1 MKRCMK
7 GKSCGATC
15 IDRSER
21 CVLELGPEISRAL
34 GDARQKLGIGK
45 IREEVRA
52 AGAKGWRGKFKE
64 IQKQVEEELGGKA
77 LKQQKD
83 LQELRDRLVD
93 KGLIP
98 PSRKSEDAGAL
109 FAKQLQPERPKF
121 TPLPTDIKAQLD
133 ALGKPPAEAPRQLSK
148 SPGGARMRPPAEPP
162 KRGETSLMNS
172 DLSRLMKGETP
183 KHMDIA
189 SAPGEGGIKGRMK
202 PETSGP
208 GSATGNTKWA
218 RLDAKDHDDGLGKVR
233 REGDAKYDGWNGSY
247 GSGARKIGEGAYGTV
262 IRNPDGTF
270 IKRGDIAD
278 TEAALIKR
286 LGEAGIGPKLIA
298 ADINGPAR
306 YHQEKGGPVEMRNGR
321 IAMGQVEGKPI
332 GMVTA
337 YREINGKPAADIYWK
352 AMAELHR
359 LGIAHNDAHVDN
371 ILVDSKGRG
380 RWVDMG
386 LAQASPKAALAE
398 ALGIFNT
405 LKGAEAT
412 RVPGAAGQGNWQT
425 RRWDGTGVKA
435 AELAREQG
443 GLKQRMF
450 ERDLPITARVFDN
463 RGLAQYRLMH
473 MGLSRADVS
482 TIIDHG
488 IRSPLESY
496 TKGPWAKITD
506 AQAQEVL
513 NILYD
518 GI

>member
-1 MKRCMK
+1 MKRCMR

-21 CVLELGPEISRAL
+21 CVLELGPEISKSL
-34 GDARQKLGIGK
+34 GVVREKLGIGK

-64 IQKQVEEELGGKA
+64 IQKQVEDEIGGKA

-83 LQELRDRLVD
+83 LQKLRDRLVD
-93 KGLIP
+93 RGLIP
-98 PSRKSEDAGAL
+98 PTRKSEDAGAL
-109 FAKQLQPERPKF
+109 FAKQLQPKRPEF
-121 TPLPTDIKAQLD
+121 TPLPTDIKAQLN
-133 ALGKPPAEAPRQLSK
+133 ALGKKEEEPVRQLSK

-172 DLSRLMKGETP
+172 DLSRLMRGEAP

-189 SAPGEGGIKGRMK
+189 SGPGEGGIKGRMK
-202 PETSGP
+202 PETSGS

-218 RLDAKDHDDGLGKVR
+218 RLDAKDHDDALGKVR

-247 GSGARKIGEGAYGTV
+247 GSGARKIGEGSFGTV

-286 LGEAGIGPKLIA
+286 LGEAKIGPKLIA

-306 YHQEKGGPVEMRNGR
+306 YHQDKGGPVEMRNGR

-332 GMVTA
+332 GMA
-337 YREINGKPAADIYWK
+337 RADAQFGGKNAADIYWK
-352 AMAELHR
+352 AMADLHR
-359 LGIAHNDAHVDN
+359 LGIAHNDAHIDN
-371 ILVDSKGRG
+371 ILVDKNGKG

-398 ALGIFNT
+398 ALGVFNT
-405 LKGAEAT
+405 LKGAEAI
-412 RVPGAAGQGNWQT
+412 RGQGAAGQGNWQT

-435 AELAREQG
+435 AEVARREG
-443 GLKQRMF
+443 GQKWAEFQRRF
-450 ERDLPITARVFDN
+450 PVASQVWEN
-463 RGLAQYRLMH
+463 RPQAQYKLMH

-488 IRSPLESY
+488 IRSPMESY